1 MLFKGLYIILNMRKA
16 RGNILAHKGVLG
28 VCSVLTAFLLAIF
41 SNAKAVWAA
50 PSYGNVNNSENSL
63 YMSCLKKSGDAILGE
78 VGEYVWRYTHSSG
91 VVWDH
96 TFSNIKVSKN
106 NAITW
111 GCMLYAIDDGEQAC
125 MMWLSSEGGS
135 KDATIPLDVVVR
147 VEPGDGGVSMLNLTP
162 QQKTVYLNGM
172 CTNVLQG
179 AVNIK
184 SNSSFLSIGSSNS
197 FSREAMPNVGSL
209 EIRDGLNVKELMN
222 VATVKEHA
230 IVGNNTY
237 SAEYLA
243 SANIERCN
251 AANTNSCSSGDFP
264 IRVLLNGNN
273 AFSAESNFG
282 AAAEQNSGYVSGDGY
297 ARRGW
302 SSTGF
307 VKTFKSI
314 ANDNPNSDNANDHPL
329 RVKVG
334 EKVQLT
340 FSHRIRSDESYA
352 KVIWGLKRTSNLPNY
367 NIENGTWSEHGN
379 SLNDG
384 YKIVRSCIG
393 TKERKDD
400 WWECDGENKGEGEK
414 QGFRHIDA
422 DNINIMGPFRENSN
436 HPLYTDGEYYYNARD
451 VYDVRFTKKGEYK
464 FCESISVPKGLALT
478 EACVIVTV
486 DDSYNFENE
495 ASAEIKGEVYA
506 GENVNVD
513 TEVKVKS
520 RFNERIGVTYIT
532 AVDDAEVRLITF
544 VSNNGQG
551 GKNYS
556 IANGYNANLCSV
568 FSDLYGGKCDHKAD
582 VFKGVLNADMND
594 PGIESNRVGGMMN
607 IYDVPAGKYYC
618 VATAVYPYITGDAD
632 AVIDGK
638 TPWNIYPDSYS
649 WYISKPD
656 CKQIGKKPSLQ
667 VWGAGMYTAGEILA
681 NNAEKRVIDGK
692 YSYVP
697 KGEENTTV
705 FGTWVEQNIIANGK
719 INIASGA
726 ATGRKGN
733 DFGGSREGT
742 NINVCVRS
750 PLTMPNKDCSQI
762 SNPGSLNSMN
772 KPNDKE
778 KLINKLDNKCEW
790 RASSPNGASVGNGES
805 RFYCS
810 NNDFN
815 ISGDVIYAD
824 NYSLVSE
831 IPKVIIYSKKNIVI
845 GCGVRR
851 IDAVL
856 IAEGNV
862 YTCDKE
868 GVNNGVNA
876 SKRSNQLKINGAV
889 IANKMIAGRTYGAA
903 TGVNSGTPAEI
914 INYDTSLY
922 LWGSSRSDVTK
933 TGKLKVVYQTELA
946 PRL

>member
-1 MLFKGLYIILNMRKA
+1 MKKA

-28 VCSVLTAFLLAIF
+28 VCSILTAFLLAFF
-41 SNAKAVWAA
+41 SNAEAAWAA

-106 NAITW
+106 DAITW
-111 GCMLYAIDDGEQAC
+111 GCMLHAIDDGEQAC
-125 MMWLSSEGGS
+125 MMWLSSERGS
-135 KDATIPLDVVVR
+135 IDATIPLDVVVR

-162 QQKTVYLNGM
+162 QQKTVYFNGM
-172 CTNVLQG
+172 CTNVSQG

-184 SNSSFLSIGSSNS
+184 SNSSFLRIGNNNS

-209 EIRDGLNVKELMN
+209 EIKNGLDVEKLMS
-222 VATVKEHA
+222 VATVEEHA

-251 AANTNSCSSGDFP
+251 EANINSCSSGDFP

-314 ANDNPNSDNANDHPL
+314 ANDNPNSNNANDRPL

-340 FSHRIRSDESYA
+340 FSHGIRSDEEGA
-352 KVIWGLKRTSNLPNY
+352 RVIWGLKRTSNLPNF
-367 NIENGTWSEHGN
+367 NLDGGATWSESGN
-379 SLNDG
+379 DLNDG
-384 YKIVRSCIG
+384 YRIVRACIG
-393 TKERKDD
+393 TKERKDN
-400 WWECDGENKGEGEK
+400 WWECDGKNDGEGSVQE
-414 QGFRHIDA
+414 FVRNA
-422 DNINIMGPFRENSN
+422 DNINIMKPVWWDDDENPY
-436 HPLYTDGEYYYNARD
+436 PLYTDGDYYYNARD

-478 EACVIVTV
+478 EACVIVIV

-667 VWGAGMYTAGEILA
+667 VWGAGMFTNGAIAA

-697 KGEENTTV
+697 KEGEENTTV
-705 FGTWVEQNIIANGK
+705 FGTWVEQHIVANGN

-726 ATGRKGN
+726 ATGKKDGEL
-733 DFGGSREGT
+733 GGSKEGT
-742 NINVCVRS
+742 KLNICIRS
-750 PLTMPNKDCSQI
+750 PLTMPNEGCGTVS
-762 SNPGSLNSMN
+762 SPTPGGSSGSME

-778 KLINKLDNKCEW
+778 KLIKELNDNSCNKV
-790 RASSPNGASVGNGES
+790 ASSIGGIKVS
-805 RFYCS
+805 RGQSLFYCY
-810 NNDFN
+810 
-815 ISGDVIYAD
+815 SGDLNIRGNIEYEDGYNAI
-824 NYSLVSE
+824 SE
-831 IPKVIIYSKKNIVI
+831 IPKVVIYSKRDIFIACNVT
-845 GCGVRR
+845 R

-856 IAEGNV
+856 IADGVVN
-862 YTCDKE
+862 TCNNSD
-868 GVNNGVNA
+868 VN
-876 SKRSNQLKINGAV
+876 SRDRSNQLKINGAI
-889 IANKMIAGRTYGAA
+889 IANKMLANRTYGAS

-914 INYDTSLY
+914 INYNSLLY
-922 LWGSSRSDVTK
+922 LQSASEADVTK